1 MIRAALW
8 FPARRSNRK
17 RTSAPAN
24 ATTTVASKSDL
35 TTPTFDDA
43 RDAAPLRFE
52 LSCVD
57 VAASER
63 SSRHVA
69 ELEGR
74 VTSVAWTEPAAA
86 RCADGDARWT
96 CARRS
101 SGTRCS
107 SACERGPVERFTER
121 ARGSDAPSPD
131 EAVRASDPFSAMGA
145 ARVWNASAPVS
156 SAGVASRAPASFVAC
171 EPSSLAREAGSC
183 TTVGGGSAAFDATAG
198 SEAAAGAAGA
208 DAAGADGCARVTG
221 AIRGGSSSEGS
232 T

>member
-1 MIRAALW
+1 MIRAALR

-17 RTSAPAN
+17 RASAPAN
-24 ATTTVASKSDL
+24 ATTTVASRRDL

-63 SSRHVA
+63 SSRNVA

-74 VTSVAWTEPAAA
+74 FTPVAWTEPAAA
-86 RCADGDARWT
+86 RCADADARWT

-101 SGTRCS
+101 SATRWS
-107 SACERGPVERFTER
+107 WACDRGPVERFTDR
-121 ARGSDAPSPD
+121 ARGSD

-156 SAGVASRAPASFVAC
+156 SAGTASPPPASFVAC
-171 EPSSLAREAGSC
+171 APSSLAREAGSC
-183 TTVGGGSAAFDATAG
+183 ATVGGGSAAFDATAG
-198 SEAAAGAAGA
+198 SEATAGAAGA

-221 AIRGGSSSEGS
+221 AIRGGNSSEGS